1 MAGTRRLYSD
11 LAYLWPLVSPPEDY
25 AEEAGHWRDAIRA
38 GLGEGRHRILELGVG
53 GGHNLSHL
61 TSDFEATGV
70 DLSPEMLEHSR
81 RLNPGVEH
89 HVGDMRTVRLRKV
102 FDAVLI
108 HDAVSYMLTEDD
120 LRAAFATA
128 RAHLRPGGL
137 LLVAPDLVAESFEE
151 GKVLSWDIPLPSR
164 PGDPEV
170 KVDERL
176 TDPDPTDTTIESRIT
191 YTITDGG
198 GRRVETDLHVTGLF
212 PRATW
217 VFLMEESGFE
227 TEILPLPGDGDGCG
241 ENLFFGVLQEE
252 GIEETDSI
260 LSDPTAR
267 QDVELGRAAI
277 GAGDVA
283 TQEEIEGLCDQL
295 RRGNPG
301 RSGSLGLPV

>member
-1 MAGTRRLYSD
+1 MAGSRRLYSD

-38 GLGEGRHRILELGVG
+38 RLGEGRHRILELGVG

-81 RLNPGVEH
+81 RLNPDVEH
-89 HVGDMRTVRLRKV
+89 HVGDMRTVRLEKV

-108 HDAVSYMLTEDD
+108 HDAVAYMLSEDD

-151 GKVLSWDIPLPSR
+151 GRVLRWDIPPPSR
-164 PGDPEV
+164 PGAPEV
-170 KVDERL
+170 KVEERL
-176 TDPDPTDTTIESRIT
+176 TDPDPADTTIESWIT
-191 YTITDGG
+191 YKINDES

-212 PRATW
+212 PLSTW
-217 VFLMEESGFE
+217 VSLMEEAGFKTE
-227 TEILPLPGDGDGCG
+227 TLPLPGDGDGCG
-241 ENLFFGVLQEE
+241 EHLFSGVL
-252 GIEETDSI
+252 
-260 LSDPTAR
+260 R
-267 QDVELGRAAI
+267 
-277 GAGDVA
+277 
-283 TQEEIEGLCDQL
+283 C
-295 RRGNPG
+295 
-301 RSGSLGLPV
+301 